1 MAELLERLQA
11 AVGTTYRLEKELGG
25 GGMSR
30 VFLAEEIELGRHVV
44 IKVLPPEMAAGVN
57 KERFHREIQ
66 LAARLQHPHV
76 VSLLTAGAEGDLL
89 YYVMPY
95 IEGESLRAKLSREGE
110 LPVEEAVLLL
120 EEVVDALA
128 YAHSEGVVH
137 RDIKPDNVL
146 LSRDHAVVTDF
157 GVSKAVSA
165 SSGASSLT
173 SLGVALGT
181 PAYMAPEQAAADPH
195 TDHRAD
201 IYAVGAMAY
210 EMLTGR
216 PPFTAPTPQ
225 AVMAAHVSEVPEPVT
240 RHRAAVSEALNA
252 LIMRCLEKKAADRW
266 QSASELVPQFK
277 AMATPSGGVTPTG
290 TQPVAAVSAE
300 TAAQHSHPV
309 RVTALFALAS
319 VGALAIVYLLMQAIG
334 LPDWVLVGAI
344 ALLAVGLPI
353 ILVTGHHE
361 RRRAL
366 ARTTGVTIPTPSS
379 GMRRWFTWRW
389 AIIGGALAFSGLG
402 VATATYMAMRV
413 LGIGPVGT
421 LMASGVLEAQ
431 SSLILADF
439 ENRTADPALGGSLT
453 EALRVGLSQSRVIKL
468 VDAST
473 VGQALGRMNRD
484 PAIPLNREVTLEVAE
499 REGVPA
505 IVLGEVGPIGRGYV
519 LSAQVLSAANGS
531 ELLTVGA
538 TADDDGKLIA
548 AIDELSGKLRE
559 RIGESLRTIRAGE
572 PLERVTTSSMEALR
586 LFTQAIRAAHIEGNT
601 DVGISLLEDAIALD
615 SGFAMAHRQLSVLL
629 GNSAAAPSLT
639 AAAATKALE
648 FRDRLPEIERFQ
660 ATAFYYMN
668 ADYDR
673 SQTIRAYRSLLERD
687 PDNVVALNNLAVT
700 LINERQYAEAESL
713 VTRGLE
719 FSGIMP
725 LFFNKHI
732 AEIAQRKFVEA
743 SATVDL
749 ARDRLPDSP
758 YPPMWHGYFVSS
770 VEGDYDELETTFAQ
784 VEREMQPDLVWQ
796 MYAALARIGADQVRG
811 MLQSSER
818 QIRDFM
824 RIGEERELPRDYLIG
839 AIELG
844 YIDVRYR
851 DAPADGTRRVEAAL
865 ARYPLESMV
874 PPDRPYAKLA
884 AYYAT
889 VGRLAEAKRLLM
901 EYDEL
906 VPEGL
911 RRANPLRHAARG
923 AIAFAEERGTD
934 AVAAYRRWYDEETE
948 ECGTCGLFEIG
959 QSYELLDEPDSALA
973 YYEAAIATPSAWKV
987 TNQYYWLPQAHV
999 RLGEMYEERD
1009 EIDKAI
1015 DHYSRFVEL
1024 WQDADVELQ
1033 PVVEEVR
1040 GRIARLVGER

>member
-1 MAELLERLQA
+1 LAELIERLKTT
-11 AVGTTYRLEKELGG
+11 VGGTYRIEKELGG

-30 VFLAEEIELGRHVV
+30 VFLAEEIELGRRVV
-44 IKVLPPEMAAGVN
+44 IKVLPPEMAAEVN

-110 LPVEEAVLLL
+110 LPIEEAVLLL

-225 AVMAAHVSEVPEPVT
+225 AVMAAHVSEAPEPVT
-240 RHRAAVSEALNA
+240 RHRSTVSEALNA
-252 LIMRCLEKKAADRW
+252 LVMRCLEKKAADRW
-266 QSASELVPQFK
+266 QSASELVPQLK

-300 TAAQHSHPV
+300 TAARQAHPV
-309 RVTALFALAS
+309 RVAGLFGLAS
-319 VGALAIVYLLMQAIG
+319 IGVLAIVYALVQAFG
-334 LPDWVLVGAI
+334 LPDWVLFGAI
-344 ALLAVGLPI
+344 GLLALGLPI
-353 ILVTGHHE
+353 MMLTGHHE
-361 RRRAL
+361 RQRAI
-366 ARTTGVTIPTPSS
+366 ARTAGMQVTTPAQGV
-379 GMRRWFTWRW
+379 RRWFTWRR
-389 AIIGGALAFSGLG
+389 ALVGGGAGFAGLA
-402 VATATYMAMRV
+402 VIATVYMAMRL

-421 LMASGVLEAQ
+421 LVASGVLDEQ
-431 SSLILADF
+431 DRLILADF
-439 ENRTADPALGGSLT
+439 ENRTEDSALGGSLT

-484 PAIPLNREVTLEVAE
+484 PATPLHREVTLEVAE

-519 LSAQVLSAANGS
+519 LSAQVLSAVDGS
-531 ELLTVGA
+531 ELLTVGT
-538 TADDDGKLIA
+538 TANDDGELIA

-559 RIGESLRTIRAGE
+559 RIGESLKTIRAGA
-572 PLERVTTSSMEALR
+572 PLERVTTSSMQALR

-615 SGFAMAHRQLSVLL
+615 SGFAMAYRQLSVLL
-629 GNSAAAPSLT
+629 GNSAAEPSLT
-639 AAAATKALE
+639 AAAATKAFE

-700 LINERQYAEAESL
+700 LIDERRYAEAESL

-725 LFFNKHI
+725 LFFNKQVSQTG
-732 AEIAQRKFVEA
+732 QRKFTEA
-743 SATVDL
+743 RATIDL
-749 ARDRLPDSP
+749 ASQRLPESP

-770 VEGDYDELETTFAQ
+770 VDGDYDEMEATLAR

-796 MYAALARIGADQVRG
+796 MYAGLARIGADQVRG
-811 MLQSSER
+811 MLEGSER

-824 RIGEERELPRDYLIG
+824 RIGEERSLPRDYLSG

-851 DAPADGTRRVEAAL
+851 GAPDNGARKVEAAL
-865 ARYPLESMV
+865 ERYPLESMV

-884 AYYAT
+884 AFYAT
-889 VGRLAEAKRLLM
+889 VSRLAEAKRLLT

-923 AIAFAEERGTD
+923 AIAVAEERGSD
-934 AVAAYRRWYDEETE
+934 AVAAYRQWYDEEDDDCT
-948 ECGTCGLFEIG
+948 TCGLFEIG
-959 QSYELLDEPDSALA
+959 EAYELVGEPDSALA
-973 YYEAAIATPSAWKV
+973 YYERAIATPSSWKV
-987 TNQYYWLPQAHV
+987 TTQYYWLPQAHV

-1024 WQDADVELQ
+1024 WKDADAELQ

-1040 GRIARLVGER
+1040 GRIVRLVGER